1 MAITSNYVG
10 QPAVDITLQAI
21 KEEDTLRLGL
31 INVVPNVGYKLNLR
45 NLDVTLGVVDY
56 SCGTTPATD
65 AVAYGEKV
73 LTLKKFKNEFE
84 ICKED
89 FRPTWS
95 GEAMGASAH
104 NDQDPKEITDAIVA
118 DTAAKLGEWF
128 ENGIWNGAGTSNEML
143 GLIPQFAADSDVI
156 KANNGI
162 TALGA
167 AITKAN
173 VMDAFDA
180 VTSALPYS
188 LRRTAV
194 NFIVSPDVADAYAK
208 KLIESGSANGLGG
221 DANTAMVY
229 GRYQVQTVNGLPDNT
244 IVLFEKKNITFGTGL
259 ADDATSIRTKDM
271 DEVDM
276 SGNILYKS
284 VFGGAVGYSY
294 GNEIVWFLS
303 TES

>member
-104 NDQDPKEITDAIVA
+104 NDQDPKEITDAIIA
-118 DTAAKLGEWF
+118 DTAGKLGEWF
-128 ENGIWNGAGTSNEML
+128 ENQIWNGAGTSNQME

-162 TALGA
+162 TAMGA

-303 TES
+303 TEA